1 MKDRSDRAEE
11 HFMGLKYW
19 VSKPSP
25 KATGKAKEVKR
36 MKEKLRTKVN
46 SFIRRD

>member
-1 MKDRSDRAEE
+1 MNRPDRAEE
-11 HFMGLKYW
+11 HFRELKYW

-25 KATGKAKEVKR
+25 EATGKAKGVKR

-46 SFIRRD
+46 NFIRRE